1 MKYLI
6 GIISGIALAVGGA
19 LVVSSQ
25 TSNASAGPLTPSS
38 ALAPQKQM
46 QAPTKT
52 ATRTLAKQPAN
63 TLTGE
68 LSRNNA
74 GALELKLTIRQNG
87 VLVDRDVR
95 ILAAHAKVTNR
106 AGRLVQLPLDASTAR
121 VSGVTLPRLR
131 WSLDQDGQ
139 PTPTINATRIV
150 VIATTPPDQ
159 TDNSNET
166 ADQTDTSNET
176 ADQADTSNETADQ
189 AESTNEKADQAES
202 TDGADKQND

>member
-25 TSNASAGPLTPSS
+25 TSNASAGPLTLSS
-38 ALAPQKQM
+38 ALAPQVQVP
-46 QAPTKT
+46 AKT

-68 LSRNNA
+68 LSRNDA

-95 ILAAHAKVTNR
+95 ILAAHAKITNS
-106 AGRLVQLPLDASTAR
+106 AGRLVRLPLDASAAR

-131 WSLDQDGQ
+131 WSVDQDGQ
-139 PTPTINATRIV
+139 PTPTINAQRIV

-159 TDNSNET
+159 TDNSN
-166 ADQTDTSNET
+166 QT
-176 ADQADTSNETADQ
+176 ADQAD
-189 AESTNEKADQAES
+189 S
-202 TDGADKQND
+202 TDGADTQND

>member
-6 GIISGIALAVGGA
+6 GIISGIALAAGGA

-52 ATRTLAKQPAN
+52 ATRTLAKRPAN

-68 LSRNNA
+68 LSRNDA

-150 VIATTPPDQ
+150 VIATTPPDR

-176 ADQADTSNETADQ
+176 DNQTEN
-189 AESTNEKADQAES
+189 TNDKADQAES
-202 TDGADKQND
+202 TDRADTQND